1 MMFCLSAL
9 VHDDLKRCDR
19 CRIQK
24 RFACN
29 DCQIDMSFFDINTS
43 SQLVLVC
50 NPPAFT
56 TLCFL
61 IGLQMDDLI
70 IAVGAT
76 RMRWPKDQAPQSEA
90 TGGSM
95 TQDMKL
101 MEFAFR
107 MGQGSIQPSVAQLA

>member
-1 MMFCLSAL
+1 
-9 VHDDLKRCDR
+9 
-19 CRIQK
+19 
-24 RFACN
+24 
-29 DCQIDMSFFDINTS
+29 
-43 SQLVLVC
+43 
-50 NPPAFT
+50 
-56 TLCFL
+56 
-61 IGLQMDDLI
+61 MDDLI

-107 MGQGSIQPSVAQLA
+107 MGQGSIQPSVAPSVSSGSHPPQIAFPALAEKPLAIMDDPNRHEPKELGVESKSTRC